1 MKMLFIL
8 SGIIIFFWALLYMR
22 FLYKRAKL
30 AYKVKKLCE
39 KRNFTFYKTHPLWFW
54 GRAEKNRCDFYI
66 VAEKT
71 VFSVVL
77 WKNLIKNCTFTFYEG
92 EYTKDYN
99 LILFNLWG
107 QVVKIP
113 LRLRREK
120 CFYCDF
126 YYKIPLEPKK
136 YKVFPIIIMNPCPND
151 VKLLTTK
158 GLSTIGDGDPV
169 WDATLFSLKSFIG
182 VLNIKEF

>member
-8 SGIIIFFWALLYMR
+8 SGIVLSFCLLLYIR
-22 FLYKRAKL
+22 FLYKRARL
-30 AYKVKKLCE
+30 VYKIKKLC
-39 KRNFTFYKTHPLWFW
+39 KSRGFAFYKTHPLWFFGSS
-54 GRAEKNRCDFYI
+54 GRKKCDFYI
-66 VAEKT
+66 SAEKT

-77 WKNLIKNCTFTFYEG
+77 WKSLIKNCTFTFFDG

-99 LILFNLWG
+99 LILYNLWG

-113 LRLRREK
+113 LRLSQRSRI
-120 CFYCDF
+120 YCDY
-126 YYKIPLEPKK
+126 YYKFPFEPNKFNT
-136 YKVFPIIIMNPCPND
+136 VPIIVINPCPND

-169 WDATLFSLKSFIG
+169 WDATLFSLKSFIR
-182 VLNIKEF
+182 VLNTKEL